1 MSKKYM
7 CKTEKK
13 IFVFQCKEQDEIQ
26 KNPLIH

>member
-13 IFVFQCKEQDEIQ
+13 YLFFREKKQDEIQ